1 MPNKKTTMLD
11 LLVTQVGNLST
22 VAKATRILAA
32 PADARKNSPY
42 AGLISGTEEV
52 IVEDATDLRY
62 ELDVDL
68 IMLKRG
74 RDIELMLDSIKNL
87 LFADALATAIG
98 ALQVRITRQEEV
110 ALIDSDAYSSMRI
123 AMTITYTV
131 GKDSF

>member
-1 MPNKKTTMLD
+1 
-11 LLVTQVGNLST
+11 
-22 VAKATRILAA
+22 
-32 PADARKNSPY
+32 
-42 AGLISGTEEV
+42 
-52 IVEDATDLRY
+52 
-62 ELDVDL
+62 
-68 IMLKRG
+68 
-74 RDIELMLDSIKNL
+74 MLDSIKNL